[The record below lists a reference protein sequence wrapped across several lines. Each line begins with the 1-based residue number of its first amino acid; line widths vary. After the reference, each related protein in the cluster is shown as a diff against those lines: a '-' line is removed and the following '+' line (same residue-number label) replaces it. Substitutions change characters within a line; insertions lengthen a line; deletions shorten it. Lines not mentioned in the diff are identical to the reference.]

1 MNQNPFSL
9 YDFLG
14 YLIPGGLFLYVL
26 YFCGITLD
34 WDVIIQLKKA
44 AIAQESTLSL
54 LGYSSIVILAY
65 IIGHAIAICSAF
77 LVEKYMNDTLQY
89 PSIYLFWELNNEF
102 KDEVKKGWGRKLKY
116 FIIKT
121 ILCPIW
127 LLDIITFNK
136 LYSRELTKELATPLW
151 DKLTNSYIK
160 IFSVDLNQLKTS
172 YALQGDLFRLA
183 YHYSYEYS
191 SNHQQ
196 KIQNYVALYGFCRNV
211 CLVFL
216 IFFWVALC
224 TLIINLMSA
233 NTSHFNLIATLVMLL
248 MTYIFYCG
256 FVKFYRR
263 FSLEVF
269 MAFSVLK
276 IN

>member
-1 MNQNPFSL
+1 MNQNPFSI

-14 YLIPGGLFLYVL
+14 YLIPGGLFLYLL

-34 WDVIIQLKKA
+34 WDVIIQLKKT
-44 AIAQESTLSL
+44 AIEQEPSLSL

-65 IIGHAIAICSAF
+65 VIGHAIAICSAF

-89 PSIYLFWELNNEF
+89 PSIYLFWELNNNF
-102 KDEVKKGWGRKLKY
+102 KDEVKKGWGRKFKY
-116 FIIKT
+116 LIIKI
-121 ILCPIW
+121 ILWPIW
-127 LLDIITFNK
+127 VFDKITFNK
-136 LYSRELTKELATPLW
+136 LYSRELTKELAKPLW
-151 DKLTNSYIK
+151 SMLTKSYQNIFAVDLTQLTNK
-160 IFSVDLNQLKTS
+160 

-191 SNHQQ
+191 SNHQP

-216 IFFWVALC
+216 IFLWVSLS
-224 TLIINLMSA
+224 TLFINLWSD
-233 NTSHFNLIATLVMLL
+233 NIAGFTVLSTLVMLL
-248 MTYIFYCG
+248 MTYVFYCG

-263 FSLEVF
+263 FTLEVF

-276 IN
+276 SN

>member
-1 MNQNPFSL
+1 MNQNPFSI

-14 YLIPGGLFLYVL
+14 YLIPGGLFLYLL

-44 AIAQESTLSL
+44 AIEQESSLSL

-89 PSIYLFWELNNEF
+89 PSIYLFWELNNHF
-102 KDEVKKGWGRKLKY
+102 KDVVKKNWGRRFKY
-116 FIIKT
+116 IIIKT

-127 LLDIITFNK
+127 FLDLITFNK

-151 DKLTNSYIK
+151 KMLAKSYQYF
-160 IFSVDLNQLKTS
+160 FSVDLNQLKNNF
-172 YALQGDLFRLA
+172 ALQGDLFRLA
-183 YHYSYEYS
+183 YHYSYDHS
-191 SNHQQ
+191 SNHQP

-216 IFFWVALC
+216 IFFWVALF
-224 TLIINLMSA
+224 TLSINIWSG
-233 NTSHFNLIATLVMLL
+233 NNSHFNLISTLAMLL
-248 MTYIFYCG
+248 ITYIFYCG

-263 FSLEVF
+263 FTLEVF

-276 IN
+276 TN

>member
-1 MNQNPFSL
+1 MNQNPFSI

-14 YLIPGGLFLYVL
+14 YLIPGGLFLYLL

-44 AIAQESTLSL
+44 AIEQESSLSL

-89 PSIYLFWELNNEF
+89 PSIYLFWELNNHF
-102 KDEVKKGWGRKLKY
+102 KDVVKKNCGRRFKY
-116 FIIKT
+116 IIIKT

-127 LLDIITFNK
+127 FLDLITFNK

-151 DKLTNSYIK
+151 KMLVKSYQYF
-160 IFSVDLNQLKTS
+160 FSVDLNQLKNNF
-172 YALQGDLFRLA
+172 ALQGDLFRLA
-183 YHYSYEYS
+183 YHYSYDHS
-191 SNHQQ
+191 SNHQP

-216 IFFWVALC
+216 IFFWVALF
-224 TLIINLMSA
+224 TLSINIWSG
-233 NTSHFNLIATLVMLL
+233 NNSHFNLISTLAMLL

-263 FSLEVF
+263 FTLEVF

-276 IN
+276 TN

>member
-233 NTSHFNLIATLVMLL
+233 NSSHFNLIATLVMLL

>member
-1 MNQNPFSL
+1 MNQNPFSI

-14 YLIPGGLFLYVL
+14 YLIPGGLFLYLL

-34 WDVIIQLKKA
+34 WDVIIQLKKT
-44 AIAQESTLSL
+44 AIAQESSLSL

-89 PSIYLFWELNNEF
+89 PSIYLFWELNNNF
-102 KDEVKKGWGRKLKY
+102 KDEVKEGRGRKIKY
-116 FIIKT
+116 FIIKA

-127 LLDIITFNK
+127 FLDKTTSNK
-136 LYSRELTKELATPLW
+136 LYSRELPNELATPLW
-151 DKLTNSYIK
+151 EKLTDSYQK
-160 IFSVDLNQLKTS
+160 IFSVDLNKLKIS

-183 YHYSYEYS
+183 YHYSYEHS
-191 SNHQQ
+191 SNHQP

-216 IFFWVALC
+216 LFSWIAFI
-224 TLIINLMSA
+224 TLLINILT
-233 NTSHFNLIATLVMLL
+233 NEGCWFNFLSTLTMLL
-248 MTYIFYCG
+248 MTYVFYCG

-263 FSLEVF
+263 YTLEVF

-276 IN
+276 TD

>member
-1 MNQNPFSL
+1 MNQNPFSI

-14 YLIPGGLFLYVL
+14 YLIPGGLFLYLL

-34 WDVIIQLKKA
+34 WDVIIQIKKT

-89 PSIYLFWELNNEF
+89 PSIYLFWELNNNF
-102 KDEVKKGWGRKLKY
+102 KDEVKKGWGRKSKY

-127 LLDIITFNK
+127 FLDIFTFNK
-136 LYSRELTKELATPLW
+136 LYSRELTKELAKPLW
-151 DKLTNSYIK
+151 EKLTSSYQK

-183 YHYSYEYS
+183 YHYSYEHS
-191 SNHQQ
+191 SNHQP

-216 IFFWVALC
+216 LFFWVAFV
-224 TLIINLMSA
+224 TLITNFL
-233 NTSHFNLIATLVMLL
+233 TDERFGFNFISSLTMLL
-248 MTYIFYCG
+248 MTYVFYCG

-263 FSLEVF
+263 FTLEVF

-276 IN
+276 SD

>member
-89 PSIYLFWELNNEF
+89 PSIYLFWELNNDF
-102 KDEVKKGWGRKLKY
+102 KDEVRKGWGRKLKY
-116 FIIKT
+116 FIIKA

-151 DKLTNSYIK
+151 DKLTNSYLK

-191 SNHQQ
+191 SNHQP

-224 TLIINLMSA
+224 TLIINLMSS

>member
-1 MNQNPFSL
+1 MNQNPFSI

-14 YLIPGGLFLYVL
+14 YLIPGGLFLYLL

-34 WDVIIQLKKA
+34 WDVIIQLKKT
-44 AIAQESTLSL
+44 AIEQESSLSL

-89 PSIYLFWELNNEF
+89 PSIYLFWELNNHF
-102 KDEVKKGWGRKLKY
+102 KDVVKSNWGRNFKY
-116 FIIKT
+116 LIIKT
-121 ILCPIW
+121 ILWPIW
-127 LLDIITFNK
+127 LLDLITFNK

-151 DKLTNSYIK
+151 NMLANSYQK
-160 IFSVDLNQLKTS
+160 FFSVDLSKLKTHF
-172 YALQGDLFRLA
+172 ALQGDLFRLA
-183 YHYSYEYS
+183 YHYTYDHS
-191 SNHQQ
+191 SNHQP

-216 IFFWVALC
+216 IFFWIALC
-224 TLIINLMSA
+224 TLVINLWSG
-233 NTSHFNLIATLVMLL
+233 NNSHFNIISTSAMLL

-263 FSLEVF
+263 FTLEVF

>member
-1 MNQNPFSL
+1 MNQNPFSI

-14 YLIPGGLFLYVL
+14 YLIPGGLFLYLL

-34 WDVIIQLKKA
+34 WDVIIQLKKT
-44 AIAQESTLSL
+44 AIAQESSLSL

-89 PSIYLFWELNNEF
+89 PSIYLFWELNNKF
-102 KDEVKKGWGRKLKY
+102 KDEVKEGRGRKIKY

-127 LLDIITFNK
+127 LLDKTTSNK
-136 LYSRELTKELATPLW
+136 LYSRELTNELATPLW
-151 DKLTNSYIK
+151 KKLTDSYQK
-160 IFSVDLNQLKTS
+160 IFSVDLNKLKTS

-183 YHYSYEYS
+183 YHYSYEHS
-191 SNHQQ
+191 SNHQP

-216 IFFWVALC
+216 LFSWVAFI
-224 TLIINLMSA
+224 TLLINILS
-233 NTSHFNLIATLVMLL
+233 NEGCWFNFLSTLTMLL
-248 MTYIFYCG
+248 MTYVFYCG

-263 FSLEVF
+263 YTLEVF

-276 IN
+276 TD

>member
-1 MNQNPFSL
+1 MNQNPFSI

-14 YLIPGGLFLYVL
+14 YLIPGGLFLYLL

-34 WDVIIQLKKA
+34 WDVIIQLKKT
-44 AIAQESTLSL
+44 AIAQESSLSL

-89 PSIYLFWELNNEF
+89 PSIYLFWELNNKF
-102 KDEVKKGWGRKLKY
+102 KDEVKEGRGRKIKY

-127 LLDIITFNK
+127 LLDKTTSNK
-136 LYSRELTKELATPLW
+136 LYSRELTNELATPLW
-151 DKLTNSYIK
+151 KKLTDSYQK
-160 IFSVDLNQLKTS
+160 IFSVDLNKLKTS

-183 YHYSYEYS
+183 YHYSYEHS
-191 SNHQQ
+191 SNHQP

-216 IFFWVALC
+216 LFSWIAFI
-224 TLIINLMSA
+224 TLLINILT
-233 NTSHFNLIATLVMLL
+233 NEGCWFNFLSTLTMLL
-248 MTYIFYCG
+248 MTYVFYCG

-263 FSLEVF
+263 YTLEVF

-276 IN
+276 TD

>member
-1 MNQNPFSL
+1 MNQNPFSI

-14 YLIPGGLFLYVL
+14 YLIPGGLFLYLL
-26 YFCGITLD
+26 YFCGISLD
-34 WDVIIQLKKA
+34 WDVIIQLKKT
-44 AIAQESTLSL
+44 AIAQESSLSL

-89 PSIYLFWELNNEF
+89 PSIYLFWELNNKF
-102 KDEVKKGWGRKLKY
+102 KDEVKEGRGRKIKY

-127 LLDIITFNK
+127 LLDKTTSNK
-136 LYSRELTKELATPLW
+136 LYSRELTNELATPLW
-151 DKLTNSYIK
+151 KKLTDSYQK
-160 IFSVDLNQLKTS
+160 IFSVDLNKLKTS

-183 YHYSYEYS
+183 YHYSYEHS
-191 SNHQQ
+191 SNHQP

-216 IFFWVALC
+216 LFSWIAFI
-224 TLIINLMSA
+224 TLLINILT
-233 NTSHFNLIATLVMLL
+233 NEGCWFNFLSTLTMLL
-248 MTYIFYCG
+248 MTYVFYCG

-263 FSLEVF
+263 YTLEVF

-276 IN
+276 TD